1 MKTCPN
7 PQCKTTGLPDD
18 AKFCPKCGTMLQKEA
33 PLKKMTISE
42 CRLVPSIIKKGE
54 QCRLVWK
61 GENVKYIEIDYQHYD
76 ATRDIILTPSQS
88 YTYRVSFGGEGSAVS
103 KEVQVTV
110 KSPYLYDGKGEDSG
124 VEGKW
129 TVDVRQ
135 CKRTEGLGWNGLYAY
150 KGKMPAGYDG
160 FYAMFDESESIQIL
174 VIDGKLDTIFLK
186 SEDYEMRIW
195 RDEKEEKF
203 LVEEGWIFKD
213 YVTKYRYK
221 EVTFFCMY
229 QDGVEIPDKSTK
241 NAEICLSSILD
252 KFVDAYKKE
261 FYDFFGISWEQLMED
276 AEYYESE

>member
-1 MKTCPN
+1 
-7 PQCKTTGLPDD
+7 
-18 AKFCPKCGTMLQKEA
+18 
-33 PLKKMTISE
+33 
-42 CRLVPSIIKKGE
+42 
-54 QCRLVWK
+54 
-61 GENVKYIEIDYQHYD
+61 
-76 ATRDIILTPSQS
+76 
-88 YTYRVSFGGEGSAVS
+88 
-103 KEVQVTV
+103 
-110 KSPYLYDGKGEDSG
+110 
-124 VEGKW
+124 
-129 TVDVRQ
+129 
-135 CKRTEGLGWNGLYAY
+135 
-150 KGKMPAGYDG
+150 
-160 FYAMFDESESIQIL
+160 
-174 VIDGKLDTIFLK
+174 
-186 SEDYEMRIW
+186 MRIW